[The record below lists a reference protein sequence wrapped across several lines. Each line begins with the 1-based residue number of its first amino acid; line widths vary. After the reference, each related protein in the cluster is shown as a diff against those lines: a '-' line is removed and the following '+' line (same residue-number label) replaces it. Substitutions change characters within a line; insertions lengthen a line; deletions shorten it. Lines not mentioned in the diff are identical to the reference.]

1 MKPGALGALL
11 PTLPAELWLQIAS
24 LLPTATTLARLSLAL
39 GRLVRP
45 ADYEPAWRAQVL
57 ARWGCAP
64 QEVHKPWRRF
74 FAERLARER
83 QRPSIFYVCVSNG
96 ASVVAEACVAAGGYP
111 ALWRSCLAE
120 RCSPAR
126 PRWIEHSGSE
136 LGVCLAETHRADL
149 LHEGAQLL
157 CCSLREG
164 DGVHRLSCLSYF
176 QPGEGGRAAAAAH
189 ADCFLRRM
197 HERFVYEA
205 VVARLPPLPLPS
217 PPAAPAAAA
226 TAPPTA
232 EPGDALA
239 RALRELA
246 LPNAHAA
253 DGAAAGGRATLALDL
268 ALELELGAWQHR
280 AGSLV
285 QRDATAAPPAAP
297 TPLSEA
303 LRRLSLTQSGLLRQ
317 LQEQLPATEGAL

>member
-1 MKPGALGALL
+1 M
-11 PTLPAELWLQIAS
+11 
-24 LLPTATTLARLSLAL
+24 
-39 GRLVRP
+39 
-45 ADYEPAWRAQVL
+45 
-57 ARWGCAP
+57 
-64 QEVHKPWRRF
+64 
-74 FAERLARER
+74 
-83 QRPSIFYVCVSNG
+83 
-96 ASVVAEACVAAGGYP
+96 
-111 ALWRSCLAE
+111 
-120 RCSPAR
+120 
-126 PRWIEHSGSE
+126 
-136 LGVCLAETHRADL
+136 
-149 LHEGAQLL
+149 
-157 CCSLREG
+157 
-164 DGVHRLSCLSYF
+164 HRLSCLSYF
-176 QPGEGGRAAAAAH
+176 QPGEGRRAADAAH

-205 VVARLPPLPLPS
+205 VVARLPPLPS

-268 ALELELGAWQHR
+268 ALELELGAWQLR
-280 AGSLV
+280 AGSLL

-317 LQEQLPATEGAL
+317 LQEQLPATQGAI